1 MGGWRDDDAGML
13 ERREAIDLAQSELD
27 AALGEIAEAEQRSEP
42 VALGPWLKR
51 YFALARRSECGF
63 SPFMVLLLLQ
73 CVESQSVEAAS
84 VYIASRALGRLN
96 LARQAEERALG
107 VPAAIELD
115 RRVAR
120 SEAQLAQSEITSAM
134 SLLTLLFGAG
144 TLLSLAFWWT
154 ALSWAF
160 DALTGGGGGGALG

>member
-1 MGGWRDDDAGML
+1 
-13 ERREAIDLAQSELD
+13 
-27 AALGEIAEAEQRSEP
+27 
-42 VALGPWLKR
+42 
-51 YFALARRSECGF
+51 
-63 SPFMVLLLLQ
+63 MVLLLLQ